1 MTHIEF
7 HGKVKTLRHEPVC
20 FIEGIAKKASVQ
32 NGLRKERNMG
42 GEVRWCRVPQRR
54 WKWWRSTEL
63 EWFNT
68 IYIWKEGF
76 PGGARDKEPTCQCR
90 RHKETLVWSLVL
102 EDPLEEG
109 NVTHSSILV
118 WRIPWWPWKL
128 PILRVNVDCCYS
140 VAKSCLT
147 LYNSMDCSTPGFP
160 VHHHLLEVA
169 QNHVHWVSDDIQ
181 PSHPLSPPS
190 PPAFNL
196 SQHQGL
202 FQ

>member
-68 IYIWKEGF
+68 IYVWKEGF

-118 WRIPWWPWKL
+118 WRIPWTEEPDGLQSTGSQTIRQDWS
-128 PILRVNVDCCYS
+128 N
-140 VAKSCLT
+140 LT
-147 LYNSMDCSTPGFP
+147 CKHAYLKW
-160 VHHHLLEVA
+160 LLWT
-169 QNHVHWVSDDIQ
+169 HICK
-181 PSHPLSPPS
+181 
-190 PPAFNL
+190 
-196 SQHQGL
+196 
-202 FQ
+202 